1 MNTNTPKRIVVGMSG
16 GVDSSVA
23 ALLLKQQG
31 YDVLGMFMKN
41 WEDFPDGHC
50 PAAEDAADVMG
61 VCDVLDIEMDGINF
75 AEAYRERVFAYFL
88 EEYKKGRTPNPD
100 VLCNKEI
107 KFKTFLDHAL
117 AQGAELI
124 ATGHYAKV
132 DRQGGLYR
140 LLKPADRNKDQT
152 YFLYTLNQSQLART
166 VFPLADLT
174 KPEVRRLAEEAGF
187 DNHAKKDST
196 GICFIG
202 ERNFKE
208 FLNRY
213 LPAQPGDMRTPE
225 GERVGR
231 HDGLMF
237 YTLGQRQGLG
247 IGGRRDS
254 NGQPWFVV
262 GKDLA
267 SNTLLVAQ
275 GHDHPLLYS
284 RELEASQL
292 HWVAGT
298 APPTPFTCAA
308 KTRYRQPE
316 QRCVITAIED
326 DRCTVVFD
334 APQWAVTPGQSVVL
348 YDADVCLGGGI
359 IDTAEPIERNQ
370 HNPAHVA
377 NH

>member
-1 MNTNTPKRIVVGMSG
+1 MTTPTPKRIVVGMSG

-23 ALLLKQQG
+23 ALLLKQQS
-31 YDVLGMFMKN
+31 YDVFGIFMKN

-75 AEAYRERVFAYFL
+75 AEEYRQKVFAYFL

-124 ATGHYAKV
+124 ATGHYAKI
-132 DRQGGLYR
+132 DRQDGVYR

-152 YFLYTLNQSQLART
+152 YFLYTLNQAQLART
-166 VFPLADLT
+166 LFPLAELT

-202 ERNFKE
+202 ERNFKA

-213 LPAQPGDMRTPE
+213 LPARPGDMCTPE
-225 GERVGR
+225 GEKVGR

-262 GKDLA
+262 GKDLTT
-267 SNTLLVAQ
+267 NTLLVAQ
-275 GHDHPLLYS
+275 GHDHPMLYS
-284 RELEASQL
+284 RALEASRI
-292 HWVAGT
+292 HWVAGA
-298 APPTPFTCAA
+298 APSTPFTCAA
-308 KTRYRQPE
+308 KTRYRQSE
-316 QRCVITAIED
+316 QPCTITAIGNG
-326 DRCTVVFD
+326 RCAVTFNQ
-334 APQWAVTPGQSVVL
+334 PQWAITPGQSVVF
-348 YDADVCLGGGI
+348 YQGDVCLGGGI
-359 IDTAEPIERNQ
+359 IDAIETC
-370 HNPAHVA
+370 
-377 NH
+377 